1 LKYDKT
7 VAEEQLY
14 KRTTYAL
21 IAIIIISILTGIIV
35 YYFRRR
41 IRKFKNQI
49 ADVMDL
55 IRLKE
60 ARITA
65 LEEAGELS
73 DEQRRALQ
81 AEIDALH
88 QSASERIGRGISV
101 YNAIQE
107 GKQLSAYPQDEKCL
121 IEYFSLVHYDTYKQ
135 WTSHYKDLSPRLLT
149 YLILQHMGK
158 GDDEIAHLLCI
169 ENNSVRSIKS
179 RIRARKIN

>member
-1 LKYDKT
+1 
-7 VAEEQLY
+7 
-14 KRTTYAL
+14 
-21 IAIIIISILTGIIV
+21 
-35 YYFRRR
+35 
-41 IRKFKNQI
+41 
-49 ADVMDL
+49 MDL

-81 AEIDALH
+81 AEIDTLH
-88 QSASERIGRGISV
+88 QSASERIARGISV

-107 GKQLSAYPQDEKCL
+107 GKQLSADPQDEKCL

-135 WTSHYKDLSPRLLT
+135 WTSHYKDLSPRLQT
-149 YLILQHMGK
+149 YLILQYMGK

-169 ENNSVRSIKS
+169 ESNSVRSIKS